1 MVTVCLSARLAGW
14 LRRIS
19 ANSFVCAFVICVSHS
34 LLDLYHC
41 HILNRTQLTTWCMAI
56 SLPKTTQPYR
66 ATYTAECFVE
76 EIHHKVSKAGNDE
89 SITGQASE
97 EDMTYNHW
105 EVFP

>member
-1 MVTVCLSARLAGW
+1 
-14 LRRIS
+14 
-19 ANSFVCAFVICVSHS
+19 
-34 LLDLYHC
+34 
-41 HILNRTQLTTWCMAI
+41 MAI